1 MEWTERSLHDTCLQ
15 TVSCASTQALFGL
28 LLQIQQRIAHKC
40 CEDAASRQYLAS
52 QEC

>member
-1 MEWTERSLHDTCLQ
+1 MEWTECSPHNTCLQ
-15 TVSCASTQALFGL
+15 KIYCASTQALFGL
-28 LLQIQQRIAHKC
+28 SLQMQQRIAHKC